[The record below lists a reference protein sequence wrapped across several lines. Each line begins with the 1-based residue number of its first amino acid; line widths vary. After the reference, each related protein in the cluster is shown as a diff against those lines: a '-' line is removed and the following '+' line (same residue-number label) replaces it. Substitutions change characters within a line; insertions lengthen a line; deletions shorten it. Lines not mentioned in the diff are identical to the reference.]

1 MEKSRREKERSVN
14 AFIETTEKVS
24 KWSAVLSAVTFFV
37 GYFTCLA
44 LDVKD
49 KRNRRK

>member
-1 MEKSRREKERSVN
+1 MEKSRREKERSIN

-44 LDVKD
+44 LDVRD
-49 KRNRRK
+49 KKNRGK